1 MTTKPAIDEG
11 MKQAFP
17 PKLSEGAERLRDKI
31 HRLHGLSAEALAG
44 IIVAEF
50 GITPAMVEDVRPLL
64 QPSTRTPHAMNLN
77 AAAIALATLLEVAGQ

>member
-17 PKLSEGAERLRDKI
+17 PKLSERAERLR
-31 HRLHGLSAEALAG
+31 HTLHYRHLTAEALATS
-44 IIVAEF
+44 IVAEL
-50 GITPAMVEDVRPLL
+50 GITPKMVEDVRPLL
-64 QPSTRTPHAMNLN
+64 QPSTLTPHAMNLN